1 MDSERKHVEDG
12 EQTIYIKSVHNPEKI
27 KCEHCESSF
36 GREHDLAEH
45 KLRKH
50 TLQKCEECEFSTY
63 KNHEFNNHMVEKHPH
78 DNYNVEIVVIRWGTF
93 IKRTFKVD
101 GVKSP
106 LDVLK
111 EYEEKIKKILE
122 RLLKEEKAIKGYIT
136 MKIRVNQMKNG
147 EVEEMDKVF
156 NGGRIP
162 IHSNNHWGNLY
173 EELTGNIM
181 EDFEAF
187 DKNESGWVFER
198 VVDLQLYTGK
208 YGYR

>member
-1 MDSERKHVEDG
+1 MNH
-12 EQTIYIKSVHNPEKI
+12 H
-27 KCEHCESSF
+27 HF
-36 GREHDLAEH
+36 GGEHDLAEH
-45 KLRKH
+45 KLGKH
-50 TLQKCEECEFSTY
+50 TLQKCDECEFSTK
-63 KNHEFNNHMVEKHPH
+63 KNGELTNHMLEMHPPN
-78 DNYNVEIVVIRWGTF
+78 NYNVEIVSNRWGSF

-111 EYEEKIKKILE
+111 EYEEKIKKILK
-122 RLLKEEKAIKGYIT
+122 RLLGEKPIKTYIT

-156 NGGRIP
+156 NGGCIP
-162 IHSNNHWGNLY
+162 IHSNDHWGNLY
-173 EELTGNIM
+173 EELMGNIM

>member
-1 MDSERKHVEDG
+1 
-12 EQTIYIKSVHNPEKI
+12 
-27 KCEHCESSF
+27 
-36 GREHDLAEH
+36 
-45 KLRKH
+45 
-50 TLQKCEECEFSTY
+50 
-63 KNHEFNNHMVEKHPH
+63 
-78 DNYNVEIVVIRWGTF
+78 
-93 IKRTFKVD
+93 
-101 GVKSP
+101 
-106 LDVLK
+106 
-111 EYEEKIKKILE
+111 
-122 RLLKEEKAIKGYIT
+122 
-136 MKIRVNQMKNG
+136 MKNG